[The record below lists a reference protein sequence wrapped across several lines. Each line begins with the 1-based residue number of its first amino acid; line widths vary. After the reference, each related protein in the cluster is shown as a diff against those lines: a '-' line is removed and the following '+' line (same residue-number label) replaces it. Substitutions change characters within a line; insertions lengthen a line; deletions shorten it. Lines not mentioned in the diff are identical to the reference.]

1 MINFLRRW
9 FGRTEQRGFH
19 PRDPALSA
27 WFSGAEAASGMVVTP
42 NTAMQ
47 ATAVFACVQ
56 YLARSIAAMP
66 LILYRRL
73 PDGGKARDYEH
84 PLGRLLHDQPNG
96 WQTAFEFRAMLQAHL
111 ALRGNAYARIV
122 ASNGNPVAA
131 LVPLQPDRVRLLPER
146 IRGNLAYEYW
156 PRSGGRELLLQDE
169 VLHLRGLSIAEDGV
183 LGLSPLDCM
192 REAVGLAL
200 AAEAYGARFYR
211 NDARPGVV
219 LKHPGRLTS
228 ETAARLK
235 QAWNERFEGVH
246 NAHRTAVLEE
256 GMQIET
262 IGMTAEQ
269 AQFLETRKFQRN
281 EIAAIFGVPPHKI
294 GDLERATFS
303 NIEHQA
309 IEVVT
314 DTIRPWA
321 VAWEQALTRD
331 LFTEEMRRTHMVA
344 FNLDGLLRGDIE
356 SRYRA
361 YATGRQWGWLSA
373 NDVREREDMNR
384 IDGGDLYLA
393 PVNMTSPEK
402 LAAPSQAVAA

>member
-1 MINFLRRW
+1 MPACSTWR
-9 FGRTEQRGFH
+9 GR
-19 PRDPALSA
+19 
-27 WFSGAEAASGMVVTP
+27 
-42 NTAMQ
+42 
-47 ATAVFACVQ
+47 
-56 YLARSIAAMP
+56 
-66 LILYRRL
+66 
-73 PDGGKARDYEH
+73 
-84 PLGRLLHDQPNG
+84 
-96 WQTAFEFRAMLQAHL
+96 L

-122 ASNGNPVAA
+122 PADGNPVAE
-131 LVPLQPDRVRLLPER
+131 LVPLHPDRIRVLPQLVGGR
-146 IRGNLAYEYW
+146 LAYEYW
-156 PRSGGRELLLQDE
+156 PRSGPREVLLQDE
-169 VLHLRGLSIAEDGV
+169 VVHLRGLSISEDGL
-183 LGLSPLDCM
+183 LGLSPIDCM
-192 REAVGLAL
+192 REAIGLAL

-219 LKHPGRLTS
+219 LKHPGRLS
-228 ETAARLK
+228 AEAAARLK
-235 QAWNERFEGVH
+235 HAWDQRFEGVH

-256 GMQIET
+256 GMAVET

-269 AQFLETRKFQRN
+269 AQFLETRKFQRI
-281 EIAAIFGVPPHKI
+281 EIAAMFGVPPHKI

-331 LFTEEMRRTHMVA
+331 LFTQEMRRTHMLA

-384 IDGGDLYLA
+384 IDEGDLYMA
-393 PVNMTSPEK
+393 PVNMTPADK
-402 LAAPSQAVAA
+402 LGSSNQTAAA